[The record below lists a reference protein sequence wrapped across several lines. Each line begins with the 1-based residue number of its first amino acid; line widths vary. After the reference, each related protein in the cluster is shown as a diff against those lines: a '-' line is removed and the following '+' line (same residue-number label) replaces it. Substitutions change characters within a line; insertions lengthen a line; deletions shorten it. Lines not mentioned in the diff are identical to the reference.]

1 MTLWPQAVRALLWL
15 TRRHRERPAL
25 VWGPAVQNGQGIRGA
40 GFWFS
45 SLLHLQVLED
55 EAREQGR
62 GIHVIVLNQA
72 TVKHPCVAAW
82 GFLSELGFPSLSH
95 CWECEETG
103 SQERRLNTSLPPDAR
118 VQCGVSLVLAELRKA
133 LTGFLG
139 SLDWEKG
146 EPQEEC
152 HWGAGRS
159 HGID

>member
-82 GFLSELGFPSLSH
+82 GFSP
-95 CWECEETG
+95 
-103 SQERRLNTSLPPDAR
+103 
-118 VQCGVSLVLAELRKA
+118 
-133 LTGFLG
+133 
-139 SLDWEKG
+139 
-146 EPQEEC
+146 
-152 HWGAGRS
+152 
-159 HGID
+159 